1 MSHSIVVKV
10 RMASGTYMARY
21 KGKSAS
27 NTASAKWAVERL
39 AGKVF
44 GALQLVTVTRIDD
57 GQDYQPGMFR
67 ITPEES
73 QKCRVCGCS
82 LSRACAG
89 GCHWVEA
96 DLCSSCAPGE
106 VQL

>member
-1 MSHSIVVKV
+1 MSQSIEVKV

-27 NTASAKWAVERL
+27 NTASAKWAAERL

-44 GALQLVTVTRIDD
+44 GALQRVSVTRIDD
-57 GQDYQPGMFR
+57 GQADNPGMFR
-67 ITPEES
+67 ITPDES

-82 LSRACAG
+82 WGRACAG
-89 GCHWVEA
+89 GCYWVEA
-96 DLCSSCAPGE
+96 DLCSGCAPGE
-106 VQL
+106 VQP

>member
-1 MSHSIVVKV
+1 MSHSIEVKV
-10 RMASGTYMARY
+10 RMANGTYMARH

-27 NTASAKWAVERL
+27 NTASAKWAAERL

-67 ITPEES
+67 ITPDES

-82 LSRACAG
+82 WARACDG
-89 GCHWVEA
+89 SCDWVAA
-96 DLCSSCAPGE
+96 DLCSCCAPGE
-106 VQL
+106 AQE